1 MGRCTDIGKRDREE
15 QLLRVPFACV
25 GETAQLRVVA
35 IGAGDCL
42 GEDRRV
48 RCRARDRVV
57 LDELG
62 ELAAV
67 EKLA

>member
-1 MGRCTDIGKRDREE
+1 MRGGSDVVKRDPEE
-15 QLLRVPFACV
+15 QLLRVALACV
-25 GETAQLRVVA
+25 GETAQLRVLA
-35 IGAGDCL
+35 IRAGDRF
-42 GEDRRV
+42 GEDGRV
-48 RCRARDRVV
+48 RGRARDRVV